1 MNNLALENNI
11 YVLVFLSYRG
21 YNNPVFKE
29 QYFLF
34 KKKTKKKL
42 DKFFFNYLYVCVCV
56 YVSFP
61 KRELFERAGD
71 DDVKHD
77 KLYIYVLIV
86 IMVIM
91 V

>member
-1 MNNLALENNI
+1 MDIIILFLRSNI
-11 YVLVFLSYRG
+11 FSL
-21 YNNPVFKE
+21 
-29 QYFLF
+29 
-34 KKKTKKKL
+34 KKNKKKL